1 MTARVRIVDRYLAAR
16 DAAALG
22 LIHKLA
28 AKYAHMLGVTELPK
42 IVVRNNLGSRWLG
55 RLLWRHGHQNVM
67 EIQTSALVD
76 EHTLERIVAHEMAHH
91 VEFLEITEE
100 DLARIRI
107 GIRPPE
113 HGARWKE
120 LAHQINSAVG
130 DSNFITET
138 SDQAYVLAPESK
150 PYVILVAP
158 IMSGSL
164 GYAIGVRLS
173 PKMQAYAD
181 RYIANHEGKLI
192 KTTDPKWTN
201 GPRIGDGFAM
211 PRDPEG
217 KEKLKTLYDA
227 P

>member
-1 MTARVRIVDRYLAAR
+1 MTARDRIVDRYLAAR
-16 DAAALG
+16 DSAALG

-28 AKYAHMLGVTELPK
+28 TKYAHMLGVTELPK

-55 RLLWRHGHQNVM
+55 RLIWRHGHENVM
-67 EIQTSALVD
+67 EIQESALVD
-76 EHTLERIVAHEMAHH
+76 ERTLERIVAHEMAHH

-113 HGARWKE
+113 HGARWRE
-120 LAHQINSAVG
+120 LAHQINSTVG

-138 SDQAYVLAPESK
+138 SDQAFVQAPETK
-150 PYVILVAP
+150 PYVLLVSP
-158 IMSGSL
+158 IGSGSL

-173 PKMQAYAD
+173 PKMQAYVD
-181 RYIANHEGKLI
+181 KYIANHKARLI
-192 KTTDPKWTN
+192 KSTDPKWAH

-211 PRDPEG
+211 PRDAEG
-217 KEKLKTLYDA
+217 KEKLKALYEA
-227 P
+227 V